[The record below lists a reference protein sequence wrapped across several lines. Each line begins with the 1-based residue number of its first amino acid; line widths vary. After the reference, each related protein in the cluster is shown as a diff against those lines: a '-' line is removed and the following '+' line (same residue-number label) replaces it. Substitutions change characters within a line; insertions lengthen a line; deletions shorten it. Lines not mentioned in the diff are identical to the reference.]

1 MNERR
6 HLIFNRDLVLLAF
19 IVLGFGLLAAR
30 AAYLQVFSSA
40 DLQAAGSERHVRN
53 ELINPNRGVITDR
66 SGETLAL
73 STAVDSAWAD
83 PGILVRHPER
93 LDELA
98 GVLNLSKSWIQ
109 TNLERYA
116 NQDRQ
121 FMYLQRHLTSQRS
134 EQVTDLD
141 IPGVSLMR
149 EYRRFYPHGP
159 ITAGLLGFTN
169 IDDQGFEGIELI
181 RDAQLT
187 GKPGL
192 KRVIKDRRG
201 RTVESLHM
209 TRVEDGLDLRLS
221 IDARIQQ
228 LVYKELL
235 AVLTNER
242 AALATSVVVHIPTGE
257 ILAIATAPSFNP
269 NLISDR
275 KVPRNQ
281 AVSDVVEPGSIAKPF
296 LVAKA
301 LMQGIVT
308 PNTVIDTSPGY
319 MRIGGYTVE
328 DIRNFGPLSVE
339 DILMKSSNIG
349 VTKIGLELDPNELMS
364 FYQEVGFGKRTDSGL
379 PGEIGG
385 IVPMRERWY
394 TSERATLSY
403 GYGFAVTALQIVQ
416 AYAAIANEGV
426 LVPIVIFP
434 DESRAEPRRVM
445 PQHVAVDITRML
457 ERVVT
462 PTGTSRRAQIP
473 LYRVAGKTA
482 TVQKLIDGEYSS
494 DQHLSMFVGFAP
506 ASKPELAAVVIV
518 DDPKGKSHYGG
529 VVAAPVFR
537 KIISSALRILNVPPD
552 DLEKVA
558 VKGVSAKEKVRS

>member
-6 HLIFNRDLVLLAF
+6 HLVSNRDLILLALF
-19 IVLGFGLLAAR
+19 ILGFVLLAAR
-30 AAYLQVFSSA
+30 AAYLQVFFSA
-40 DLQAAGSERHVRN
+40 DLQAAGSERHIRN

-73 STAVDSAWAD
+73 STAVDSVWAD
-83 PGILVRHPER
+83 PGLLIRHPER

-98 GVLNLSKSWIQ
+98 ETLNLSKTWIEK
-109 TNLERYA
+109 NLENYA
-116 NQDRQ
+116 SQDRQ
-121 FMYLQRHLTSQRS
+121 FMYLQRHLTSKAS
-134 EQVTDLD
+134 NQVADLD

-149 EYRRFYPHGP
+149 EYRRYYPHGP
-159 ITAGLLGFTN
+159 FTAGLLGFTN
-169 IDDQGFEGIELI
+169 IDDQGLEGIELI
-181 RDAQLT
+181 RDSQLK
-187 GKPGL
+187 GRPGT

-201 RTVESLHM
+201 RTVESLHV

-228 LVYKELL
+228 LVYRELL

-275 KVPRNQ
+275 KMPRNQ
-281 AVSDVVEPGSIAKPF
+281 AVSDVFEPGSIAKPF
-296 LVAKA
+296 VVAKA

-308 PNTVIDTSPGY
+308 PETVIDTSPGH

-349 VTKIGLELDPNELMS
+349 MTRIGLQLDPNELMS
-364 FYQEVGFGKRTDSGL
+364 FYEEVGFGKRTDSGL

-385 IVPMRERWY
+385 IVPVRDRWY
-394 TSERATLSY
+394 TSEHATLSY

-416 AYAAIANEGV
+416 AYAAIANEGM
-426 LVPIVIFP
+426 LIPLVIFP
-434 DESRAEPRRVM
+434 DDPRVEPRRVM
-445 PQHVAVDITRML
+445 PRHVAVEMVRML

-518 DDPKGKSHYGG
+518 DDPKGEIHYGG

-537 KIISSALRILNVPPD
+537 KIISSALRILNIPPD
-552 DLEKVA
+552 DLEKIA
-558 VKGVSAKEKVRS
+558 VKVAPSNKKVRS

>member
-1 MNERR
+1 MNQRR
-6 HLIFNRDLVLLAF
+6 HLVSNRDVILLALF
-19 IVLGFGLLAAR
+19 ILGFALLAAR
-30 AAYLQVFSSA
+30 AAYIQVFFSA
-40 DLQAAGSERHVRN
+40 DLRAAGSERHIRN

-83 PGILVRHPER
+83 PGILVGHPER

-98 GVLNLSKSWIQ
+98 ETLDLSKPWIEK
-109 TNLERYA
+109 NLDYYA
-116 NQDRQ
+116 SQDRQ

-134 EQVTDLD
+134 KQVTDLD

-181 RDAQLT
+181 RDSQLK
-187 GKPGL
+187 GRPGT

-201 RTVESLHM
+201 RTVESLHV

-228 LVYKELL
+228 LVYRELL
-235 AVLTNER
+235 AVLTKER

-281 AVSDVVEPGSIAKPF
+281 AVSDVFEPGSIAKPF

-308 PNTVIDTSPGY
+308 PETVIDTSPGH

-349 VTKIGLELDPNELMS
+349 VTKIGLELDPNELMN
-364 FYQEVGFGKRTDSGL
+364 FYKEVGFGKRTDSGL

-385 IVPMRERWY
+385 IVPLRDRWY

-416 AYAAIANEGV
+416 AYAAIANEGM
-426 LVPIVIFP
+426 LVPVVIFP
-434 DESRAEPRRVM
+434 DEPRAQPRRVM
-445 PQHVAVDITRML
+445 PRHVAVEMVRML

-537 KIISSALRILNVPPD
+537 NIISSALRILNIPPD

-558 VKGVSAKEKVRS
+558 VKGTSVSGKVRS

>member
-1 MNERR
+1 MNGRR
-6 HLIFNRDLVLLAF
+6 HLITNRDLVLLALF
-19 IVLGFGLLAAR
+19 ILGFTLLAAR
-30 AAYLQVFSSA
+30 AAYLQVFFSA
-40 DLQAAGSERHVRN
+40 DLRAAGSERHVRN

-83 PGILVRHPER
+83 PGILIRHPER

-98 GVLNLSKSWIQ
+98 GALELSKPWIEK
-109 TNLERYA
+109 NLENYA
-116 NQDRQ
+116 SQDRQ
-121 FMYLQRHLTSQRS
+121 FMYLRRHLTSQLS
-134 EQVTDLD
+134 TQVTDLD

-159 ITAGLLGFTN
+159 IAAGLLGFTN

-181 RDAQLT
+181 RDSQLK
-187 GKPGL
+187 GRPGT

-201 RTVESLHM
+201 RTVESLHV

-228 LVYKELL
+228 LVYRELL
-235 AVLTNER
+235 AVLTKER

-281 AVSDVVEPGSIAKPF
+281 AVSDVFEPGSIAKPF

-308 PNTVIDTSPGY
+308 PDTVIDTSPGH

-349 VTKIGLELDPNELMS
+349 VTRIGLELDPNELMN
-364 FYQEVGFGKRTDSGL
+364 FYKEVGFGKRTDSGL

-385 IVPMRERWY
+385 IVPVRDRWY

-416 AYAAIANEGV
+416 AYAAIANEGL
-426 LVPIVIFP
+426 LVPVVIFP
-434 DESRAEPRRVM
+434 DEPKAQPRRVM
-445 PQHVAVDITRML
+445 PRHVAVEMVRML

-552 DLEKVA
+552 DLEKIAVNVA
-558 VKGVSAKEKVRS
+558 AAEEKVRS

>member
-83 PGILVRHPER
+83 PGILVHHPER

-98 GVLNLSKSWIQ
+98 GVLNLSESSIQ

-281 AVSDVVEPGSIAKPF
+281 AVSDVFEPGSIAKPF

-385 IVPMRERWY
+385 IVPVRERWY

-445 PQHVAVDITRML
+445 PQHVAVEITRML

-558 VKGVSAKEKVRS
+558 VKAVSAKEKVRS